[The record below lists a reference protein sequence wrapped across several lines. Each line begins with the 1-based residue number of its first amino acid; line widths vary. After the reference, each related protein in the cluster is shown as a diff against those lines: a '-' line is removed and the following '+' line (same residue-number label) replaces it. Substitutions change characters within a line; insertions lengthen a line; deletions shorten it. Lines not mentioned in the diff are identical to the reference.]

1 MISKSEIK
9 RLNALKIK
17 KYRSIHGEF
26 VVEGPKVLND
36 FLSAGM
42 MPEML
47 FHTEKVDPEK
57 NFGRKVNSTLIS
69 EEELLKIS
77 SLQHPQ
83 GCLAVFKIPEPIGE
97 ITSEG
102 WIMMTD
108 NIQDP
113 GNLGTLIR
121 IADWFGIEDF
131 ICSEDTV
138 DCYNPKVIQAS
149 MGSLARVNVR
159 YLPIQE
165 WLSETDL
172 PVYAGLLDGDDIR
185 NARFNEKGILLIGNE
200 GKGIRAELLPYITHK
215 VTIPKLGGAESL
227 NAAVAGGIMAAFA
240 LLLR

>member
-17 KYRSIHGEF
+17 KYRSIYGQF

-42 MPEML
+42 MPDL
-47 FHTEKVDPEK
+47 VFHTQKVDPDK
-57 NFGRKVNSTLIS
+57 NFIKKIESSLIS
-69 EEELLKIS
+69 EEELIKIS
-77 SLQHPQ
+77 SLQTPQ
-83 GCLAVFKIPEPIGE
+83 GCLAIFKMPEPKGE
-97 ITSEG
+97 CSSEG

-149 MGSLARVNVR
+149 MGSLARVNTH
-159 YLPIQE
+159 YLPIKE
-165 WLSETDL
+165 WLSETEL

-185 NARFNEKGILLIGNE
+185 GTSFSQKGILLIGNE
-200 GKGIRAELLPYITHK
+200 GKGIRDELLPFITHK
-215 VTIPKLGGAESL
+215 VAIPKLGGAESL

>member
-17 KYRSIHGEF
+17 KYRSIYGQF

-42 MPEML
+42 MPDL
-47 FHTEKVDPEK
+47 VFHTQKVDPDR
-57 NFGRKVNSTLIS
+57 NFIKKIESSLIS
-69 EEELLKIS
+69 EEELVKIS

-83 GCLAVFKIPEPIGE
+83 GCLAVFKMPEPKGDCL
-97 ITSEG
+97 SDG

-149 MGSLARVNVR
+149 MGSLARVKMN
-159 YLPIQE
+159 YLPIKE
-165 WLSETDL
+165 WLSDTDL

-185 NARFNEKGILLIGNE
+185 DTDFKQKGVLLIGNE
-200 GKGIRAELLPYITHK
+200 GKGIRDELLPLITHK